1 MVGKAS
7 SNVMTASL
15 GSGGFQVSLAFTS
28 DAFYPNKPLLTVL
41 GTVVQGTGNKKEA
54 QMLSFL

>member
-15 GSGGFQVSLAFTS
+15 GSGFQVSLAFTS